1 MTPHELA
8 HPPAILR
15 RTTFGR
21 SERNARPASTM
32 GTRNSNDE
40 DAAAVLHALPLRVV
54 PRERLLR
61 VIDEKDGSGS

>member
-1 MTPHELA
+1 
-8 HPPAILR
+8 
-15 RTTFGR
+15 
-21 SERNARPASTM
+21 M